1 MIILYYALQ
10 AVKCKC
16 PLQVGFCHDTA
27 DKINLPQAH
36 LEIRQT
42 CSQQRF
48 HRHSHDLGVA
58 GIGMPLPHA
67 AAGAGVSLPGL
78 SSGPASSRALDDPLV
93 LDAVPA
99 AGFSHSQ
106 ALLRTA
112 ESRDGTPSLLAFDLG
127 LALWVWAWA
136 PSDSTRGWPRP
147 GGSAGSARRPP
158 GLLPEGRAP
167 PRPLA

>member
-1 MIILYYALQ
+1 MN
-10 AVKCKC
+10 
-16 PLQVGFCHDTA
+16 PHTA
-27 DKINLPQAH
+27 PHKPTAPTGSAWGVLGRWLLLLLITFDLVSAP
-36 LEIRQT
+36 
-42 CSQQRF
+42 F